1 MEKAKLANAVS
12 AAGRSLLEIL
22 WEELDA
28 VLDRL
33 AADGK
38 PDDVPPV
45 PKVGNQRPLAAWRD
59 EWMAYGEERGKAQ
72 SLAYA
77 IAVITNPYKPD
88 VPAIKRMA
96 AVRLEERQT

>member
-28 VLDRL
+28 VIDRL
-33 AADGK
+33 VADGK
-38 PDDVPPV
+38 PAEVPPV

-59 EWMAYGEERGKAQ
+59 EWMKYGEERGQAQ
-72 SLAYA
+72 GLAYA
-77 IAVITNPYKPD
+77 IAVIMNPYSPD
-88 VPAIKRMA
+88 VPAVRRMA
-96 AVRLEERQT
+96 SNRLEERQA